1 VSRSA
6 SYDVDIENSR
16 IYVKVGSATRLG
28 HEHGVEGKLKSGKVA
43 LGGDGD
49 LVFDMGSFTADT
61 ARSRTRVGLG
71 KKKVSQNEAKKVT
84 ATMQSAE
91 VLDVAHYPTASY
103 HFTSIAPL
111 DKQRVGE
118 PGIYQVQGKFTLH
131 DVNQDLSLKV
141 KLERSDKEGHLRM
154 TGTFTIRQSDY
165 GITPASSVGGLAK
178 VADELEIY
186 AELILSPAK

>member
-1 VSRSA
+1 MSSRRDRSRLLLIGLMFILPFCSVGLAQTDRSRVSRSA

-141 KLERSDKEGHLRM
+141 KL
-154 TGTFTIRQSDY
+154 
-165 GITPASSVGGLAK
+165 
-178 VADELEIY
+178 
-186 AELILSPAK
+186 